1 LFKIIQ
7 AAGQS
12 AFSRVDRLFSAAFGD
27 RANPLYHLGALGFY
41 CYWIVAVSGIYLY
54 IFFETSTVAAYQSI
68 EQLTHGQW
76 WLGGVMRSLHRY
88 GSDAMVVVMFTHM
101 TREFLFDRMR
111 GPRWYSWFTGVP
123 LLAFVYA
130 SGINGYW
137 LVWDRLAQYI
147 AVTTAEWL
155 DWLPFFTEPIARNFL
170 NEAAVSDRFFS
181 LLSFL
186 HIGIPLFLLLAM
198 WIHIQRIARAR
209 TNPPRRLAV
218 GMLAALLVL
227 ALAFPALSQ
236 APANLDTV
244 VARVGLDWFYLP
256 LYPLIDRWGSGA
268 VWALVGG
275 SGLLLMTLPWL
286 PYRRREPVA
295 VVSLPNCNGCGWC
308 FADCP
313 YSAVT
318 LAPRTDGLPFEH
330 EAVVDPELCV
340 ACGICVGACPTAT
353 PFRRIAELVP
363 GIDLPDRNIRELR
376 ARTLAACA
384 KLDGPARVLVYGCRH
399 SAHADRLMAPG
410 VSVLTVPCLAALP
423 PGFIDFV
430 IMRRHADGVLL
441 AGCNEGN
448 CHYRLG
454 TGWTAQRLAGERDPR
469 LRERVP
475 RQRIEIFRG
484 GRGWPDTLPG
494 VLAQFRARLTQF
506 GPLSREKPSHPAAN
520 ASERSHGAD

>member
-1 LFKIIQ
+1 MLKIIQ
-7 AAGQS
+7 SAGQA
-12 AFSRVDRLFSAAFGD
+12 AFARVDRLFSAVFGD
-27 RANPLYHLGALGFY
+27 RANPLFHLGSLGFY
-41 CYWIVAVSGIYLY
+41 FFWIVAVSGIYLY

-68 EQLTHGQW
+68 EQLTHGQR

-88 GSDAMVVVMFTHM
+88 GSDAMVVVMFVHM

-123 LLAFVYA
+123 LIAFVYA

-170 NEAAVSDRFFS
+170 NEAAISDRFFS

-198 WIHIQRIARAR
+198 WIHIQRIARPR
-209 TNPPRRLAV
+209 TNPPRWLAA
-218 GMLAALLVL
+218 GTLAALLVL
-227 ALAFPALSQ
+227 SLAFPALSQ
-236 APANLDTV
+236 GPANLDTV

-256 LYPLIDRWGSGA
+256 LYPLIDQWGSGA

-275 SGLLLMTLPWL
+275 SGLLLMMLPWL

-318 LAPRTDGLPFEH
+318 LVPRSDGLPFEH
-330 EAVVDPELCV
+330 EAVVDPELCI

-353 PFRRIAELVP
+353 PFRRLTELVP
-363 GIDLPDRNIRELR
+363 GIDLPDRNIRDLR

-384 KLDGPARVLVYGCRH
+384 RLDGPARVLVYGCRH
-399 SAHADRLMAPG
+399 SAHADKLMAPG
-410 VSVLTVPCLAALP
+410 VAVLTVPCLAALP
-423 PGFIDFV
+423 PAFIDFV

-475 RQRIEIFRG
+475 RQRIEIFHG
-484 GRGWPDTLPG
+484 GRGWPDSLPE
-494 VLAQFRARLTQF
+494 VLERFRARLTQL
-506 GPLSREKPSHPAAN
+506 GPLLHEKPPHPAAN
-520 ASERSHGAD
+520 APERSHGTD